1 MVLVSAGFGP
11 RSRQASVKVG
21 WLLSIVCVHLAGT
34 LVLDELRMAIP
45 KLQGAM
51 EDVLE
56 ATNKVSKSV
65 SYAPRT
71 HVIGGVAD
79 ILSVCGE

>member
-1 MVLVSAGFGP
+1 
-11 RSRQASVKVG
+11 
-21 WLLSIVCVHLAGT
+21 
-34 LVLDELRMAIP
+34 MAIP